1 MRTQL
6 IIMAAVSIL
15 PVVMAAGIALD
26 TIREGE
32 RQAALRGLRETVR
45 ATALIVDR
53 EVQGSLSGLKILGSS
68 PHLETGNFE
77 AFYKQAQ
84 LLNQAPDV
92 WTLLLDDT
100 GAQVLNTALPF
111 GRPVRPATALER
123 VTQVINSQTPL
134 ITDVLKGPR
143 TGRMLTTIY
152 SPAQAAGGKAFV
164 VAQAFSLEHWK
175 KTALQRGLPAD
186 WVVAVIDKNGNFI
199 SRSHQADERVGTPAR
214 SELVAAAAKS
224 SEGHLR
230 LSTVENIDSYQAFA
244 HSALT
249 GWTIAVAAPADS
261 VEAAARH
268 TVQIAL
274 AGIVLA
280 IAAALLG
287 VFIFAR
293 RFIFAFENSQASA
306 IALGQGRKPAP
317 AKSNIDEVNDLNDA
331 LVEAGTVLNLERQSR
346 RAAEDQKHRLLD
358 EARLAQETA
367 EAQNIAKDQFLAML
381 GHELRNPLAAI
392 AGATALLEAAG
403 GDPARRAGS
412 VAIISRQNRHLRHIV
427 NDLLDVS
434 RMLAG
439 KIELVTAPLDLAA
452 SVQNCVEALRTGE
465 AAGESRMVILAQ
477 PVWISG
483 DAVRVEQILNN
494 LLGNALKFS
503 PPGSAIE
510 VRVEE
515 AAGRAEFSIR
525 DFGHGMTPELL
536 ARVFEPFVQ
545 GPAPVNRML
554 SGLGIGL
561 ALVRQL
567 VLLHHG
573 EVTAMSAGPGEG
585 STFSFWI
592 PSISKPLVQASPALD
607 TALSDRK
614 IVYVEDNEDA
624 RAVMAEVLASYGFE
638 VIEAAD
644 GKSALTL
651 VFQTQPDVVL
661 MDVGLPDMN
670 GHEVAR
676 RLKENPASQSIPLIA
691 LTGYGQ
697 SSDRELATR
706 AGFSAHLVKP
716 VDLDDILRTI
726 DEVLAIKQKHD
737 LERFL

>member
-6 IIMAAVSIL
+6 IIMATVSIL
-15 PVVMAAGIALD
+15 PVVLAAGIALD

-32 RQAALRGLRETVR
+32 RQAALRGLKETVR

-53 EVQGSLSGLKILGSS
+53 EVQGSLSGLKALGTS
-68 PHLETGNFE
+68 PHLETGNFG
-77 AFYKQAQ
+77 AFYKQAAS
-84 LLNQAPDV
+84 LNQPPDV
-92 WTLLLDDT
+92 WTLLLDNS

-111 GRPVRPATALER
+111 GAKLPPASALER
-123 VTQVINSQTPL
+123 VTSVIESQSPL
-134 ITDVLKGPR
+134 ITDVWKGPR
-143 TGRMLTTIY
+143 TGKMLTTIY
-152 SPAQAAGGKAFV
+152 APVKAAGGKSFV

-186 WVVAVIDKNGNFI
+186 WVVAVIDRNGNFI
-199 SRSHQADERVGTPAR
+199 SRSHHADVRVGLPAR
-214 SELVAAAAKS
+214 RELVAAAAKS
-224 SEGHLR
+224 SEGLIR
-230 LSTVENIDSYQAFA
+230 LSTLEDIDSYQAFA

-249 GWTIAVAAPADS
+249 GWTIAIAAPVVM
-261 VEAAARH
+261 VEASARNA
-268 TVQIAL
+268 VQIAL
-274 AGIVLA
+274 AGILLA
-280 IAAALLG
+280 ISAALLG
-287 VFIFAR
+287 VFVFAR
-293 RFIFAFENSQASA
+293 RFIVAFESAQAA
-306 IALGQGRKPAP
+306 ALALGQGRKPVTVR
-317 AKSNIDEVNDLNDA
+317 SNIDEMNDLNHA
-331 LVEAGTVLNLERQSR
+331 LVEAGNLLHLERESR
-346 RAAEDQKHRLLD
+346 RAAEDQKRKLFN
-358 EARLAQETA
+358 EARLARETA
-367 EAQNIAKDQFLAML
+367 EAQNTAKDQFLAML

-392 AGATALLEAAG
+392 AGATALLEDAG
-403 GDPARRAGS
+403 GDPTRRAGS

-434 RMLAG
+434 RMMAG
-439 KIELVTAPLDLAA
+439 KIDLVTAPLDLAA
-452 SVQNCVEALRTGE
+452 SVQNCVEALRASE
-465 AAGESRMVILAQ
+465 ANGESRIVILAQ

-483 DAVRVEQILNN
+483 DAVRIEQILNN

-503 PPGSAIE
+503 PPDSAIE
-510 VRVEE
+510 LRIEE

-536 ARVFEPFVQ
+536 AGVFEPFVQ
-545 GPAPVNRML
+545 GPAPVNRLL

-573 EVTAMSAGPGEG
+573 EVTATSPGPGKG

-592 PSISKPLVQASPALD
+592 PSISRPLAQAPSALD
-607 TALSDRK
+607 MGLSDRK

-624 RAVMAEVLASYGFE
+624 RAVMAEVLASYGFD

-644 GKSALTL
+644 GKTALAL
-651 VFQTQPDVVL
+651 VVQTQPDVVL

-670 GHEVAR
+670 GHEVAK
-676 RLKENPASQSIPLIA
+676 RLKENPASQAIPLIA

-697 SSDRELATR
+697 TSDRELATR

-737 LERFL
+737 LERLL